1 MNGFLDT
8 NVIVRYL
15 VREPADQAEEA
26 VQIIDGDRIL
36 YVTPVIL
43 AETAY
48 LLSSFYRAPRAA
60 VVDNLIELVRKRN
73 IVVAGLE
80 TSLVVTA
87 LLLCRPSGRVSFA
100 DAMLWAAA
108 RASGPGI
115 VYSFDRRF
123 PRDGIDVRSAPA

>member
-60 VVDNLIELVRKRN
+60 VVDNLIEFVRKRN
-73 IVVAGLE
+73 IVVASLD

-123 PRDGIDVRSAPA
+123 PRDSIDVRSAPA